1 MHNNAHRPLFRHLAK
16 REAERHGFEGVLRGA
31 RMMAADTID
40 YQTDPSRYRHWKIER
55 DGDIAYLIMDVDQAG
70 GLGDY
75 ELKLNSYDLG
85 VDIELNDA
93 VQRLRFEHPE
103 VRCVVIKSGK
113 DNVFCAGANIRMLGK
128 ATHGAKVNFC
138 KFTNE
143 TRLAIE
149 DASENSKQVYVCA
162 INGNAAGGG
171 YELALAA
178 DHIMLVD
185 DRRSAV
191 ALPETPLL
199 AVLPGTGGLT
209 RVTDKRKVRR
219 DRADVFCSIEEG
231 VRGTKAVEWRLV
243 DEVVPNSKWK
253 DAVAARAREVAA
265 RSDRPKDAKGITL
278 TPLDRKI
285 EKDRVSYSH
294 VGVEI
299 DRARSLATVTVRG
312 PLQGAPASVE
322 AAHVLGAKFW
332 PLVVARELEDAILHL
347 RSNEAAIGVVLFR
360 TDGNAQA
367 VLDHDD
373 FLAKANGDWLMREIR
388 HYLKRVFKRVDV
400 TAKSFI
406 ALIEPGSCF
415 AGSLAELAFAA
426 DRSLMLIG
434 TREGDNRK
442 PAAITLGQANFGLYP
457 MGNGLTRLETRFFG
471 EPKTLDTLKEKIGTA
486 IEGEEAAELGLVTT
500 AYEDFDW
507 DDELRVMLEERTS
520 FSPDAMTGMEA
531 NLRFA
536 GPETMETKIFGRLTA
551 WQNWIFQRPNAIG
564 EQGALK
570 LYGSG
575 VSPTFNKDRV

>member
-1 MHNNAHRPLFRHLAK
+1 
-16 REAERHGFEGVLRGA
+16 
-31 RMMAADTID
+31 MMAADTID
-40 YQTDPSRYRHWKIER
+40 YQTDPSRYRHWKVER

>member
-1 MHNNAHRPLFRHLAK
+1 MS
-16 REAERHGFEGVLRGA
+16 
-31 RMMAADTID
+31 AAASVMQTID
-40 YQTDPSRYRHWKIER
+40 FQTEPARYRHWGLEF
-55 DGDIAYLIMDVDQAG
+55 DGEVAYLVMDVDQAS
-70 GLGDY
+70 GLFDGY

-93 VQRLRFEHPE
+93 VQRLRFDHPE

-128 ATHGAKVNFC
+128 STHGQKVNFC

-149 DASENSKQVYVCA
+149 DASENSKQIYLCA

-231 VRGTKAVEWRLV
+231 IRGNKAVEWRLV

-253 DAVAARAREVAA
+253 ETVAARAKQIAA
-265 RSDRPKDAKGITL
+265 RSDRPGDAKGIAL
-278 TPLDRKI
+278 TPLERKI
-285 EKDRVSYSH
+285 EGDRITYSH
-294 VGVEI
+294 VDVEI
-299 DRARSLATVTVRG
+299 DRAHGLAAVTVRG
-312 PLQGAPASVE
+312 PSRTVPVSIE
-322 AAHVLGAKFW
+322 AAHALGAKFW
-332 PLVVARELEDAILHL
+332 PLTVARELEDAILHL
-347 RSNEAAIGVVLFR
+347 RTNEPAIGVLLFR
-360 TDGNAQA
+360 TNGDARA
-367 VLDHDD
+367 VLAHDD
-373 FLAKANGDWLMREIR
+373 FLAETNGDWLMREIH
-388 HYLKRVFKRVDV
+388 HYLKRVL
-400 TAKSFI
+400 I

-415 AGSLAELAFAA
+415 AGTLAELAFAA

-434 TREGDNRK
+434 AREGDNRK
-442 PAAITLGQANFGLYP
+442 PAAITLGEVNFGFYP
-457 MGNGLTRLETRFFG
+457 MGNGLTRLQTRFLG
-471 EPKTLDTLKEKIGTA
+471 EPDALHRAQKMIGVPV
-486 IEGEEAAELGLVTT
+486 EGEEAAELGLVTQ

-507 DDELRVMLEERTS
+507 NDELRLLLEERTS

-536 GPETMETKIFGRLTA
+536 GPETMETKIFGRLSA

-575 VSPTFNKDRV
+575 VSPTFNKERV

>member
-1 MHNNAHRPLFRHLAK
+1 SDFPT
-16 REAERHGFEGVLRGA
+16 E
-31 RMMAADTID
+31 
-40 YQTDPSRYRHWKIER
+40 PSRYRHWRIER
-55 DGDIAYLIMDVDQAG
+55 DGDGAYRIMDVDQAG
-70 GLGDY
+70 ALNGGEY

-128 ATHGAKVNFC
+128 STHGAKVNFC

-149 DASENSKQVYVCA
+149 DASENSKQIYVCA

-231 VRGTKAVEWRLV
+231 IRGTKAVEWRLV

-265 RSDRPKDAKGITL
+265 RSDRPKGAKGITL
-278 TPLDRKI
+278 TPLERKI
-285 EKDRVSYSH
+285 EKDRVSYSQ
-294 VGVEI
+294 VDVEI
-299 DRARSLATVTVRG
+299 DRERGLATVTVRG
-312 PLQGAPASVE
+312 PSADVPASVE
-322 AAHVLGAKFW
+322 AAHALGAKFW
-332 PLVVARELEDAILHL
+332 PLTVARELEDAILHL
-347 RSNEAAIGVVLFR
+347 RTNEAAIGVMLFR

-388 HYLKRVFKRVDV
+388 HYLKRVLKRVDV
-400 TAKSFI
+400 TAKSLI

-415 AGSLAELAFAA
+415 AGTLAELAFAA

-442 PAAITLGQANFGLYP
+442 AAAITLGQANFGFYP
-457 MGNGLTRLETRFFG
+457 MGNGLTRLETRFLG
-471 EPKTLDTLKEKIGTA
+471 EPQTLETLNGKIGTA
-486 IEGEEAAELGLVTT
+486 FEGEEAAELGLVTT
-500 AYEDFDW
+500 SYEDFDW

>member
-1 MHNNAHRPLFRHLAK
+1 MTA
-16 REAERHGFEGVLRGA
+16 V
-31 RMMAADTID
+31 TSVID
-40 YQTDPSRYRHWKIER
+40 YQTDPSRYRHWRLEF
-55 DGDIAYLIMDVDQAG
+55 DGDVAYLIMDVDQAG
-70 GLGDY
+70 GMGDY

-103 VRCVVIKSGK
+103 VRAVVIKSGK

-128 ATHGAKVNFC
+128 ATHQQKVNFC

-149 DASENSKQVYVCA
+149 DASENSRQTYLCA
-162 INGNAAGGG
+162 VNGNAAGGG

-231 VRGTKAVEWRLV
+231 VRGARAVEWRLV

-253 DAVAARAREVAA
+253 DAVAARAHEIAT
-265 RSDRPKDAKGITL
+265 RSDRPKNAKGIRL
-278 TPLDRKI
+278 NPIERKI
-285 EKDRVSYSH
+285 EGDRVAYSH
-294 VGVEI
+294 VDVEI
-299 DRARSLATVTVRG
+299 DRARGLATVTVRG
-312 PLQGAPASVE
+312 PGEGVPASVD
-322 AAHVLGAKFW
+322 AAHALGDRFW
-332 PLVVARELEDAILHL
+332 PLNVARELEDAVLHL
-347 RSNEAAIGVVLFR
+347 RSNEREIGVVLFR
-360 TDGNAQA
+360 TEGNAEA
-367 VLDHDD
+367 VLAHDD

-388 HYLKRVFKRVDV
+388 HYFKRVLKRVDV

-415 AGSLAELAFAA
+415 AGTLAELAFAA

-442 PAAITLGQANFGLYP
+442 PAAITLGQANFGFYP
-457 MGNGLTRLETRFFG
+457 MGNGLTRLQTRFLG
-471 EPKTLDTLKEKIGTA
+471 EPETLETLKGKTGEA
-486 IEGEEAAELGLVTT
+486 IEGEEAAELGLVTM

-507 DDELRVMLEERTS
+507 DDELRILLEERTS

-575 VSPTFNKDRV
+575 VSPTFAKERV

>member
-1 MHNNAHRPLFRHLAK
+1 MQ
-16 REAERHGFEGVLRGA
+16 
-31 RMMAADTID
+31 TID
-40 YQTDPSRYRHWKIER
+40 YQTDPSRYRHWRIER
-55 DGDIAYLIMDVDQAG
+55 DGDVAYLIMDVDQAG

-149 DASENSKQVYVCA
+149 DASENSKQIYVCA

-231 VRGTKAVEWRLV
+231 IRGAKAVEWRLV

-253 DAVAARAREVAA
+253 DTVAARAKEIAA

-285 EKDRVSYSH
+285 EADRVSYSH
-294 VGVEI
+294 VDVEI
-299 DRARSLATVTVRG
+299 DRARGLATVTVRG
-312 PLQGAPASVE
+312 PLAGRAGFGRSRACARRQVL
-322 AAHVLGAKFW
+322 AAHRR
-332 PLVVARELEDAILHL
+332 ARAG
-347 RSNEAAIGVVLFR
+347 R
-360 TDGNAQA
+360 
-367 VLDHDD
+367 
-373 FLAKANGDWLMREIR
+373 R
-388 HYLKRVFKRVDV
+388 HF
-400 TAKSFI
+400 
-406 ALIEPGSCF
+406 
-415 AGSLAELAFAA
+415 AFAQQRGRHRRRA
-426 DRSLMLIG
+426 VPHR
-434 TREGDNRK
+434 R
-442 PAAITLGQANFGLYP
+442 QC
-457 MGNGLTRLETRFFG
+457 
-471 EPKTLDTLKEKIGTA
+471 
-486 IEGEEAAELGLVTT
+486 
-500 AYEDFDW
+500 
-507 DDELRVMLEERTS
+507 
-520 FSPDAMTGMEA
+520 
-531 NLRFA
+531 A
-536 GPETMETKIFGRLTA
+536 GRA
-551 WQNWIFQRPNAIG
+551 
-564 EQGALK
+564 GA
-570 LYGSG
+570 
-575 VSPTFNKDRV
+575 R

>member
-299 DRARSLATVTVRG
+299 DRARSLATVTVRA

-434 TREGDNRK
+434 TREGDNQK

>member
-1 MHNNAHRPLFRHLAK
+1 MP
-16 REAERHGFEGVLRGA
+16 
-31 RMMAADTID
+31 DIID
-40 YQTDPSRYRHWKIER
+40 YQTDPSRYRHWKIQY
-55 DGDIAYLIMDVDQAG
+55 DGDVAYLVMDVAQGG

-128 ATHGAKVNFC
+128 ASHAAKVNFC

-149 DASENSKQVYVCA
+149 DASENSRQIYICA

-185 DRRSAV
+185 DRRSSV

-231 VRGTKAVEWRLV
+231 VRGAKAVEWRLV
-243 DEVVPNSKWK
+243 DEVVSNSKWK
-253 DAVAARAREVAA
+253 ETVAARAKEIAA
-265 RSDRPKDAKGITL
+265 RSDRPQGAKGITL
-278 TPLDRKI
+278 TPIQRSI
-285 EKDRVSYSH
+285 EINRVSYSH
-294 VGVEI
+294 VDAEI
-299 DRARSLATVTVRG
+299 DRERGIATVTVR
-312 PLQGAPASVE
+312 APAGSIPASLE
-322 AAHVLGAKFW
+322 AAHALGAKFW
-332 PLVVARELEDAILHL
+332 PLTVARELEDAILHL
-347 RSNEAAIGVVLFR
+347 RTNEAAIGVVLIK
-360 TDGNAQA
+360 TDGDAQA
-367 VLDHDD
+367 VLAHDD
-373 FLAKANGDWLMREIR
+373 FLAKANGDWFMREIR
-388 HYLKRVFKRVDV
+388 HYLKRVFKRIDV

-415 AGSLAELAFAA
+415 AGTLAELAFAA

-442 PAAITLGQANFGLYP
+442 AAAITLGSANFGFYP
-457 MGNGLTRLETRFFG
+457 MGNGLTRLQTRFLG
-471 EPKTLDTLKEKIGTA
+471 EPHALDGLKTKIGTA
-486 IEGEEAAELGLVTT
+486 VEGEEAAELGLVTA

-575 VSPTFNKDRV
+575 VSPTFNKERV

>member
-1 MHNNAHRPLFRHLAK
+1 MHAGSSPI
-16 REAERHGFEGVLRGA
+16 
-31 RMMAADTID
+31 ID
-40 YQTDPSRYRHWKIER
+40 FQTDPARYRHWRIEP
-55 DGDIAYLIMDVDQAG
+55 DGDVAYLIMDVDQAG
-70 GLGDY
+70 GLSEGY

-128 ATHGAKVNFC
+128 ATHGHKVNFC

-149 DASENSKQVYVCA
+149 DASENSKQIYICA

-231 VRGTKAVEWRLV
+231 IRGAKAVEWRLV

-253 DAVAARAREVAA
+253 ETVSARAHEIAA
-265 RSDRPKDAKGITL
+265 RSDRPNGSKGITL
-278 TPLDRKI
+278 GELDRQMTA
-285 EKDRVSYSH
+285 DRVGYSH
-294 VGVEI
+294 VEVEI
-299 DRARSLATVTVRG
+299 DRPRGLVTITVRG
-312 PLQGAPASVE
+312 PSQAVPASIE
-322 AAHVLGAKFW
+322 AAHALGDKFW
-332 PLVVARELEDAILHL
+332 PLTVARELEDAILHL
-347 RSNEAAIGVVLFR
+347 RANEPTIGVVLLR
-360 TDGNAQA
+360 TNGDAQA
-367 VLDHDD
+367 VLDHDA
-373 FLAKANGDWLMREIR
+373 FLENANGDWLLREIR
-388 HYLKRVFKRVDV
+388 HYLKRTLKRIDV
-400 TAKSFI
+400 TPRSFI

-415 AGSLAELAFAA
+415 AGTLAELAFAS
-426 DRSLMLIG
+426 DRSIMLVG
-434 TREGDNRK
+434 TRKGDNRQ
-442 PAAITLGQANFGLYP
+442 PAAITLSAANFGACP
-457 MGNGLTRLETRFFG
+457 MGNGLTRLETRFLG
-471 EPKTLDTLKEKIGTA
+471 EPDTLVQAKAKIGTA
-486 IEGEEAAELGLVTT
+486 IEGEDAAELGLVTV
-500 AYEDFDW
+500 AYEDFDF

-564 EQGALK
+564 EHGALK

-575 VSPTFNKDRV
+575 VSPTFAKERV

>member
-1 MHNNAHRPLFRHLAK
+1 
-16 REAERHGFEGVLRGA
+16 
-31 RMMAADTID
+31 MAGTID
-40 YQTDPSRYRHWKIER
+40 YQTDPSRYRHWRIER
-55 DGDIAYLIMDVDQAG
+55 DGDIAYLIMDVDQTG

-85 VDIELNDA
+85 VDIELSDA

-149 DASENSKQVYVCA
+149 DASENSKQIYVCA

-231 VRGTKAVEWRLV
+231 VRGAKAVEWRLV

-253 DAVAARAREVAA
+253 EAVAARAKEIAA

-278 TPLDRKI
+278 TPLGRKI
-285 EKDRVSYSH
+285 EMDRVAYSH
-294 VGVEI
+294 VDVEI
-299 DRARSLATVTVRG
+299 DRERGLATVTVRG
-312 PLQGAPASVE
+312 PSEGVPSSVE
-322 AAHVLGAKFW
+322 AAHALGAKFW
-332 PLVVARELEDAILHL
+332 PLIVARELDDATLHL
-347 RSNEAAIGVVLFR
+347 RTNEAAIGVVLFR
-360 TDGNAQA
+360 TDGRAQA
-367 VLDHDD
+367 VLEYDD
-373 FLAKANGDWLMREIR
+373 FVAKADGDWLMREIR
-388 HYLKRVFKRVDV
+388 HYLKRVLKRIDV

-415 AGSLAELAFAA
+415 AGTLAELAFAA

-442 PAAITLGQANFGLYP
+442 AAAITLGPANFGFYP
-457 MGNGLTRLETRFFG
+457 MGNGLTRLETRFLG
-471 EPKTLDTLKEKIGTA
+471 EPKTLETLKSKIGFGV
-486 IEGEEAAELGLVTT
+486 EGEEAAKLGFVTA

-507 DDELRVMLEERTS
+507 ADEVRMMLEERTS

-575 VSPTFNKDRV
+575 VSPTFNKERV